1 MDLELAKDVCSSQDM
16 NKSNKFFQEHEK
28 SCPVEDTVNLYTA
41 EDQGSTMAQKY
52 APFSIFS
59 QFISLVEDDKTE
71 VDEEDGARNKK
82 FFRRE
87 LDSNGKGC
95 DDGDSSSGKPISPK
109 SLLPLQ
115 RSNYLLLKQIQ
126 EKQKILCKIQARG
139 FARGRLDISNEGPSC
154 KDTLSDAGSYK
165 SLKSDKLTNH
175 IDISCK
181 PVISVQ
187 DSKNARSP
195 FIMET
200 SEITKDPP
208 TQVNNVLF
216 VAKNENLLKNGF
228 KLNNI
233 SEGLSTCQ
241 LKDTVLGR
249 DIVEADFKSRYK
261 LNFENGLNSPDN
273 VNMSN
278 SLCEGS
284 DQKYLKSKLIHW
296 RPFVSDRTNFWTEQ
310 TKDIESCPSQLSTSQ
325 NDVVDVEISNRKR
338 NVESDQERQYPVR
351 VIKMNSMIE
360 RNKPCHHTSPLVKS
374 NGITRELSNQGL
386 NEDCGTSTS
395 TYQTVFNF
403 TKKPNSSGISNE
415 NPSTIPPE
423 YLPKSSMDSKPT
435 ESRNCQNVVESTL
448 RQNYPTPATNVASIS
463 PPSDLVASPTL
474 LFNSPL
480 SSVLSRASRPPN
492 SIPCRSHRLLP
503 KPPPTPPTYNNAI
516 LTLPR

>member
-1 MDLELAKDVCSSQDM
+1 MDLELAKDVCSSQDI
-16 NKSNKFFQEHEK
+16 NKSTKYFQEHEK

-82 FFRRE
+82 FFKRE

-139 FARGRLDISNEGPSC
+139 FARGRQDISIEGPSC
-154 KDTLSDAGSYK
+154 KDTMSDAGSYK
-165 SLKSDKLTNH
+165 SLKSDKLINH
-175 IDISCK
+175 IDTSCK

-195 FIMET
+195 FIVES
-200 SEITKDPP
+200 SEIAKDPS
-208 TQVNNVLF
+208 TQANNTLF
-216 VAKNENLLKNGF
+216 AAKNENFLKNGF
-228 KLNNI
+228 NLNNI
-233 SEGLSTCQ
+233 SEGLSHPKEVI
-241 LKDTVLGR
+241 LWKDN
-249 DIVEADFKSRYK
+249 VEDDFKSRYK
-261 LNFENGLNSPDN
+261 SHFENGFNSPNN

-284 DQKYLKSKLIHW
+284 DILKSKMTHW
-296 RPFVSDRTNFWTEQ
+296 RPFASDRTNFWTEQ
-310 TKDIESCPSQLSTSQ
+310 TKDIESSPSQLSTSQ
-325 NDVVDVEISNRKR
+325 NDIIDNELTNKKR
-338 NVESDQERQYPVR
+338 NVESNQERQYPAR
-351 VIKMNSMIE
+351 IIKMNSVIE
-360 RNKPCHHTSPLVKS
+360 RNKPCHHTSLLIKN
-374 NGITRELSNQGL
+374 NGITRELFNRRS
-386 NEDCGTSTS
+386 NEDCNAS
-395 TYQTVFNF
+395 TYQSVFSFSKN
-403 TKKPNSSGISNE
+403 PNSSGISNE
-415 NPSTIPPE
+415 NLGTISAE
-423 YLPKSSMDSKPT
+423 YLAKSSM
-435 ESRNCQNVVESTL
+435 ESRATETHNCQNVVATNL
-448 RQNYPTPATNVASIS
+448 RQNYSTPATQVASVA
-463 PPSDLVASPTL
+463 PPSDSVASPAL
-474 LFNSPL
+474 LFNSPI